1 MRGLRVKRQNL
12 PAFGMSFLDVMAC
25 GFAAAVLL
33 LVLAKENVQEEI
45 PEDPAVV
52 AIAADPNSDRVEQ
65 LSDELKALNGNA
77 QILAS
82 RIAELQAQEIQ
93 DEIEIEELKR
103 RRSSLRSR
111 VNASSL
117 SSAVP
122 TLYESGIPVGYNYVL
137 FIVDTSGSMKQHWKT
152 VVDTLTKILEMHPR
166 VTGLQILDDN
176 GGALI
181 KGYEGIWIPDTKAA
195 RKSALSSLNQMG
207 GFSNS
212 SPAEGL
218 EKALKTYAKPQ
229 YPTSVYVLGD
239 DFTGSSYDAVL
250 AVVNRW
256 NNSSSGQPKAVIH
269 GIGFP
274 WGLGARFSPL
284 MKEVSRSSGGVFIGL

>member
-1 MRGLRVKRQNL
+1 M
-12 PAFGMSFLDVMAC
+12 
-25 GFAAAVLL
+25 
-33 LVLAKENVQEEI
+33 
-45 PEDPAVV
+45 
-52 AIAADPNSDRVEQ
+52 
-65 LSDELKALNGNA
+65 
-77 QILAS
+77 
-82 RIAELQAQEIQ
+82 
-93 DEIEIEELKR
+93 
-103 RRSSLRSR
+103 
-111 VNASSL
+111 
-117 SSAVP
+117 
-122 TLYESGIPVGYNYVL
+122 
-137 FIVDTSGSMKQHWKT
+137 
-152 VVDTLTKILEMHPR
+152 
-166 VTGLQILDDN
+166 
-176 GGALI
+176 
-181 KGYEGIWIPDTKAA
+181 PDTKAA

-218 EKALKTYAKPQ
+218 EKALKIYAKPQ